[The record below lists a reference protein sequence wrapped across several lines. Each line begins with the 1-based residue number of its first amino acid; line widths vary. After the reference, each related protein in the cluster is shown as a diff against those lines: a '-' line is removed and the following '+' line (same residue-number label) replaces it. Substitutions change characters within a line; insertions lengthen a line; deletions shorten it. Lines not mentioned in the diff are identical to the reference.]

1 MVAVIVSN
9 HCCAYAV
16 IYLLARLESK
26 AAVEGLLI
34 SDRSVVKY
42 FKM

>member
-9 HCCAYAV
+9 HYCAYAFM
-16 IYLLARLESK
+16 YLLARLESK
-26 AAVEGLLI
+26 ATLEGVLI
-34 SDRSVVKY
+34 SDRSVVQY